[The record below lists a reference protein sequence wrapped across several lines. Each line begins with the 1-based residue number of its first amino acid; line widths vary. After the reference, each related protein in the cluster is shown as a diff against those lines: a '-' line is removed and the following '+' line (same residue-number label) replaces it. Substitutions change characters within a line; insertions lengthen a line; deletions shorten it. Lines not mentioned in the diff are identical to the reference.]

1 MTDYSYSP
9 PYTTISNHSEGHH
22 IYILLHPSFP
32 HLSLT
37 IYSRFTHHLLTFYSL
52 SPNFFLVLDTWN
64 MALRFSEFP
73 FNQCDNRHLKDSQ
86 KIIFS
91 GIKSSIRDYRKF
103 QDVSR
108 QHSTNKMANETIPEV
123 YENQLEQ
130 LHPGVCKN
138 VPGTSILKPASRK
151 PTFTLNLAA
160 TKIELLVREIYV
172 DIITDPR
179 FNEIKNFVV
188 NMILQAFSSSS
199 PTSISNKI
207 FSKSYRDTLLGD
219 IDECFQNKY
228 IELKIDEYFD
238 ASASFLMYPCDIALD
253 ELLSKP
259 KLYERYRCIWK
270 LDNDDYKMFDR
281 KYFIREHF
289 KNTYKSSGSDS
300 RDDLADE
307 YFKIGFLMN
316 LDRFIHYF
324 SKEMKDTSAIF
335 CEETVYD
342 SDLCSISIP
351 YLSSSV
357 ETLDTVISDTLDTVS
372 ISDTIPKSLRFH
384 EHANIID
391 INKEEPAFY
400 VNYNIAETI
409 SI

>member
-1 MTDYSYSP
+1 MKRPRS
-9 PYTTISNHSEGHH
+9 G
-22 IYILLHPSFP
+22 
-32 HLSLT
+32 
-37 IYSRFTHHLLTFYSL
+37 
-52 SPNFFLVLDTWN
+52 
-64 MALRFSEFP
+64 FP
-73 FNQCDNRHLKDSQ
+73 FNQCDNRHLKDSD
-86 KIIFS
+86 KTIFN

-108 QHSTNKMANETIPEV
+108 LHSTNKMANETIPEV

-130 LHPGVCKN
+130 PHPEVFN
-138 VPGTSILKPASRK
+138 NFPGTSILKPATRK
-151 PTFTLNLAA
+151 PTFALNLAA
-160 TKIELLVREIYV
+160 TKIELLIREIYF

-188 NMILQAFSSSS
+188 NMVLQAFSSSS

-219 IDECFQNKY
+219 IDECFQDKY

-238 ASASFLMYPCDIALD
+238 ASASFLMYPCDKALD
-253 ELLSKP
+253 RLLSQP

-270 LDNDDYKMFDR
+270 LDTDDYKMFDR

-289 KNTYKSSGSDS
+289 RKTYKALGSDS

-316 LDRFIHYF
+316 LDRFMHYF
-324 SKEMKDTSAIF
+324 SKEMTDTSAQF
-335 CEETVYD
+335 CDETVHD
-342 SDLCSISIP
+342 SDLCSVSIP
-351 YLSSSV
+351 YLTSSV

-372 ISDTIPKSLRFH
+372 ISDTLPKSLRFH

-391 INKEEPAFY
+391 INEEEPAFY

-409 SI
+409 TI